1 MMKKIIRKIKKI
13 YVFLSKN
20 GSENEDEKM
29 FRQLRKKIVDANIE
43 KNKDLKNQKAQL
55 I

>member
-1 MMKKIIRKIKKI
+1 MMKKIIRKKLF